1 MAVEDLTAIWNYTE
15 EKWSE
20 QQADSY
26 YEQLIAASRRIADE
40 PFLPGSKKYDHIEAG
55 LCGFKIHKH
64 IDTAIFTEI
73 SQLFKVFCAAQ
84 CPGNSKSSAGLSD
97 IDSRF
102 SEAGNSFL

>member
-1 MAVEDLTAIWNYTE
+1 MGKVRFSNMAVEDLTSIWNYTV

-64 IDTAIFTEI
+64 ILFYSQVLLIFI
-73 SQLFKVFCAAQ
+73 INGF
-84 CPGNSKSSAGLSD
+84 
-97 IDSRF
+97 
-102 SEAGNSFL
+102 

>member
-1 MAVEDLTAIWNYTE
+1 MGKVRFSNMAVEDLTAIWNYTE

-26 YEQLIAASRRIADE
+26 YEQLIAASRRIANE

-64 IDTAIFTEI
+64 ILFYRVIDEQSIFIVRILHERM
-73 SQLFKVFCAAQ
+73 
-84 CPGNSKSSAGLSD
+84 D
-97 IDSRF
+97 INNRLVESTV
-102 SEAGNSFL
+102 E